1 MKNSFVACSFLIMAV
16 LFALPSFAQDLT
28 QGLVAYWMFND
39 GGGDVASDSSGN
51 GHNGD
56 VLGDPEWVDG
66 HFGGALEFDGVEDEV
81 VVPYNEAL
89 NPETFT
95 VCLWANVEP
104 GSAGAHRAGISCRD
118 DFPQRGYILY
128 AEPGDTW
135 QYWIG
140 VGAGGVTWNSV
151 QGPPV
156 AAGEWTHL
164 AEVYVDGEQKF
175 YVDGELVGEGAGELN
190 LNTTH
195 ELLIGAGANE
205 LDPHL
210 FLFKGQIDDVRLYNR
225 ELDVDEIEL
234 VMESEGAAV
243 SASGKLT
250 TTWGTI
256 KEK

>member
-1 MKNSFVACSFLIMAV
+1 MKISVMACFLLIMAT

-28 QGLVAYWMFND
+28 KGLVAYWMFND
-39 GGGDVASDSSGN
+39 GDGAIARDSSGN
-51 GHNGD
+51 GHDGD
-56 VLGDPEWVDG
+56 LLGDPEWVEG
-66 HFGGALEFDGVEDEV
+66 RFGGALEFDGIEDEV
-81 VVPYNEAL
+81 NVPYDEAL

-95 VCLWANVEP
+95 VCLWANVEA

-140 VGAGGVTWNSV
+140 VGAGGITWNSV
-151 QGPPV
+151 QGPAV
-156 AAGEWTHL
+156 VTGEWTHL
-164 AEVYVDGEQKF
+164 TEVYSNGEQKF
-175 YVDGELVGEGAGELN
+175 YVDGELVGESEGELN
-190 LNTTH
+190 LNTAN

-210 FLFKGQIDDVRLYNR
+210 FLFVGRIDDVRLYNR
-225 ELDVDEIEL
+225 DLTEDEISK
-234 VMESEGAAV
+234 VMGSEGAAV
-243 SASGKLT
+243 SASGKLA
-250 TTWGTI
+250 TTWGEI